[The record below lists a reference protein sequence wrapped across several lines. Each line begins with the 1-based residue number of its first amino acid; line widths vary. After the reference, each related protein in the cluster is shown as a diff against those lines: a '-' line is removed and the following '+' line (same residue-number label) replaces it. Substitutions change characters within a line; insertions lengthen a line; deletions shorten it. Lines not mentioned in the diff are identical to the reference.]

1 MEKEEYKNKV
11 RITLNNPE
19 IDFKEGSMSS
29 INNVDFPGVYAI
41 FDNNKLI
48 YIGSA
53 YAADRT
59 IEMRLKQYLS
69 RSKTGNTLMKAMR
82 RNKYQNFEDGED
94 KEISDEE
101 IKIINCFEYVAFK
114 HKNIEYDLI
123 EGVDGVL
130 NKLGTK
136 H

>member
-1 MEKEEYKNKV
+1 MTKEQYKNRVKSLTGHN
-11 RITLNNPE
+11 IE
-19 IDFKEGSMSS
+19 FIEGSMSS

-41 FDNNKLI
+41 FDNDKLI

-59 IEMRLKQYLS
+59 IEIRLKQYLS
-69 RSKTGNTLMKAMR
+69 HSKTGNTLIKAMR
-82 RNKYQNFEDGED
+82 RNKYKNFKDEED
-94 KEISDEE
+94 KISDEE
-101 IKIINCFEYVAFK
+101 IKIIKDFDYVAFED
-114 HKNIEYDLI
+114 KNIEYNLI

-130 NKLGTK
+130 NKLGNK